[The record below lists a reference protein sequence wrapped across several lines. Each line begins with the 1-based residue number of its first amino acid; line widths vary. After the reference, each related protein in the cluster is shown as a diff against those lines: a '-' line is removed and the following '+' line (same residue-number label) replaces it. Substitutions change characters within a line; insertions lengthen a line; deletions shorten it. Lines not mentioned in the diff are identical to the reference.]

1 MASLATYHNHT
12 SWSDG
17 KAPLADMV
25 AAARS
30 FGIAELGVSDH
41 FVLHPEGKRYAWS
54 MPIERLDEYLA
65 ELEDARRAAPD
76 LVRVGLEVD
85 WFPGYA
91 DALRDALAGRRFD
104 YLIGSVHEVDGTVI
118 DGSPRVWE
126 AMSPARCD
134 EVHRRY
140 WVLMRGLA
148 ESGLFDVAAH
158 LDLPKKFD
166 YHPTVSPEAEIDAA
180 LDAIARAGLV
190 VELNT
195 AGWHKPVRDAYPTL
209 DLLRRCR
216 ARDIPVTLSAD
227 AHRPDHLLRDFDR
240 GADRLRD
247 AGYDRIARF
256 ADRTAR
262 FEPL

>member
-180 LDAIARAGLV
+180 L
-190 VELNT
+190 
-195 AGWHKPVRDAYPTL
+195 PTL